1 MTIELLKALTR
12 LSNLS
17 GSEVGHGV
25 EGEVVRAFRRYKDLD
40 LLERGLVLRDVYND
54 GGKDLA
60 LRIRES
66 ELGILVNVA
75 GYGECNAVCGDAWPI
90 LIENRDGEPVVV
102 VWSDIGREDPTHS
115 ISLEGAAEE
124 KRRESR
130 SEE

>member
-1 MTIELLKALTR
+1 MTVDLLKALTR

-25 EGEVVRAFRRYKDLD
+25 EGEVVRAFRRYKDWT
-40 LLERGLVLRDVYND
+40 LERSLVLRDAYND

-60 LRIRES
+60 LRIQES

-75 GYGECNAVCGDAWPI
+75 GYGEFNAVCGDAWPI
-90 LIENRDGEPVVV
+90 LIENQGGEPVVV